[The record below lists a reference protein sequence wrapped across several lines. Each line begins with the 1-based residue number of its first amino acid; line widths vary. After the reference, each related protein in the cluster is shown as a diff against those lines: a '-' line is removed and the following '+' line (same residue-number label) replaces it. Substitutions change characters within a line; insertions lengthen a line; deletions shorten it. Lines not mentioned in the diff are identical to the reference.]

1 VSCSNCGATL
11 VPGAKFCPECGTRQ
25 AIACPSC
32 GTPSAPGTRFCSEC
46 GTGLAAVNSATPT
59 TADQPATIA
68 QGEPSAAFATGRDSG
83 AQRRVVSV
91 LFADL
96 VGFTSLSE
104 GRDHEAVR
112 EILTNYFEHATGIIE
127 RHGGM
132 VEKFIGDAVMAVWG
146 APIAHE
152 DDAERAVRAALEL
165 VDGVALLGP
174 GIQARAA
181 VLTGETAVTVGATN
195 QGLVAGDIV
204 NTASRLQGI
213 AEPGTVVVGASTAHA
228 AAAAIAFESLGEHEL
243 KGKAEPVEV
252 FRALRVVAQRG
263 GRRRADVLEAPFVGR
278 DSELRLL
285 KDLFHATERES
296 RSRLVSMIG
305 PAGIGKSRLA
315 WEFAKYLD
323 GIVGKVLWH
332 QGRAPAYGEGMTF
345 WSLGEMVRGRAGL
358 AETDDERTTRRLIGE
373 MVAAHVPDETER
385 RWIEPALL
393 ALLGIDAGSTG
404 PEQLFAAWRTFFERL
419 ASESTVVLL
428 FEDLHW
434 ADSGTLDFIDHLLEW
449 SRSSRLFVITLARP
463 DLLIQ
468 RSAWGAGKRNFTSV
482 DLEPLTDASMRQLLD
497 GLVPGLPDD
506 AVAAIIGRADG
517 IPLYAVETVR
527 MLVAENHVR
536 VEDGRYVPVGDL
548 RSVAIPE
555 TLTALIAARL
565 DGLDPLDRALLQ
577 DAAVLGQSFTPAG
590 LAAVSGLEPAAIEE
604 HLRNLV
610 RAEVFNHE
618 IDPRSPER
626 GQYAFVQALIREV
639 AYNTLSRKDRKT
651 RHLAAARFF
660 EGLETEELAGALA
673 GHFLSAR
680 ANADGEEADALATQA
695 RLALKGAADRASA
708 LGSHEQAARFLAQ
721 AIEVAR
727 GPLDEAELLQA
738 AGIALTAAGRY
749 DDAQSRLRRAIALQ
763 DEHGGR
769 FASVLASASLARA
782 LVAARQTQDAID
794 ILDPIA
800 TAVESDADV
809 PRATL
814 AGVLNALAA
823 ATNRNGQPAR
833 GLDVAERV
841 LEIAERDNLT
851 EELANALVTKGSA
864 LAALGRRVEGLGL
877 LRVGGELADS
887 AGYPLIAAR
896 SLGNQ
901 GAMLIDD
908 PRAALAVER
917 AAIEVAQRLGQRP
930 LLTTN
935 IQNAAEDALRTG
947 EWDWSV
953 GTLEATLG
961 EDLDASDRAAILGAL
976 ARYRCYRGGTVDVEI
991 DQIERI
997 DSEANDPELHASI
1010 EGLHADIN
1018 LVAGKPA
1025 LARTHARGA
1034 ASSRLNAPLQL
1045 LVAARAAVWARD
1057 ARGAAEDLADLEALG
1072 SGHGKALDLSETAA
1086 RAGIAALNGD
1096 TGTAHRLF
1104 DESLRAARDLGLQW
1118 DEALIAID
1126 MASVL
1131 DPADP
1136 DVRDAASAARHIFER
1151 LRATPM
1157 LAILDEL
1164 MAGRSAAGA
1173 PTSDRSGIREDGGLV
1188 GDAQP

>member
-1 VSCSNCGATL
+1 VRVSCSNCGASL
-11 VPGAKFCPECGTRQ
+11 VPGAKFCTECGTRQ
-25 AIACPSC
+25 AIVCPSC

-46 GTGLAAVNSATPT
+46 GTALVGASGAAPT
-59 TADQPATIA
+59 AGDQPATVA
-68 QGEPSAAFATGRDSG
+68 RGEPSAAFATGRDSG

-127 RHGGM
+127 RHGGT

-165 VDGVALLGP
+165 VDGVASLGP

-204 NTASRLQGI
+204 NTASRLQGV
-213 AEPGTVVVGASTAHA
+213 AEPGTVVVGPSTAHA
-228 AAAAIAFESLGEHEL
+228 AAAAIAFESLGEREL

-263 GRRRADVLEAPFVGR
+263 GRRRAEVLEAPFVGR

-373 MVAAHVPDETER
+373 MVAAHVSDEAER

-393 ALLGIDAGSTG
+393 ALLGIDAGATG

-419 ASESTVVLL
+419 ASEATVVLL

-449 SRSSRLFVITLARP
+449 SRSTRLFVMTLARP
-463 DLLIQ
+463 DLLVN
-468 RSAWGAGKRNFTSV
+468 RPAWGAGKRNFTSV

-506 AVAAIIGRADG
+506 AVATIIGRADG

-548 RSVAIPE
+548 TSVAIPE

-590 LAAVSGLEPAAIEE
+590 LAAVSGLDPAAIDER
-604 HLRNLV
+604 LRNLV

-673 GHFLSAR
+673 GHFLAAR
-680 ANADGEEADALATQA
+680 ANADGEEAEALATQA

-708 LGSHEQAARFLAQ
+708 LGSHEQAARYLAQ
-721 AIEVAR
+721 AVEVAR
-727 GPLDEAELLQA
+727 GPIDEADLLQA
-738 AGIALTAAGRY
+738 AGIALMSAGRY
-749 DDAQSRLRRAIALQ
+749 DDARARLTRAIALQ
-763 DEHGGR
+763 DDHGER
-769 FASVLASASLARA
+769 FASIPSTTALARV
-782 LVAARQTQDAID
+782 LVEGRRVNEAIEL
-794 ILDPIA
+794 LDPIVA
-800 TAVESDADV
+800 AVESDTDV
-809 PRATL
+809 PRATMASL
-814 AGVLNALAA
+814 LNVVATALI
-823 ATNRNGQPAR
+823 RNGQPELAA
-833 GLDVAERV
+833 DVAERV
-841 LEIAERDNLT
+841 LAIAERKDLT
-851 EELANALVTKGSA
+851 EELALALVSKGTA
-864 LAALGRRVEGLGL
+864 LATLGRRIEGLGL
-877 LRVGGELADS
+877 LRLGGDLADA
-887 AGYPLIAAR
+887 AGFPLIAAR

-901 GAMLIDD
+901 GAILLDD
-908 PRAALAVER
+908 PRAALAAEQ
-917 AAIEVAQRLGQRP
+917 AAIEVATRLGQRP
-930 LLTTN
+930 LLITN
-935 IQNAAEDALRTG
+935 IQNSAEDAMRTG

-953 GTLEATLG
+953 STIEGSLG
-961 EDLDASDRAAILGAL
+961 EDLAPEDRAAILGAL
-976 ARYRCYRGGTVDVEI
+976 LRYSAYRGLSVERVAEVEAI
-991 DQIERI
+991 DR
-997 DSEANDPELHASI
+997 ELGNAELRASV
-1010 EGLHADIN
+1010 EGLYGDI
-1018 LVAGKPA
+1018 A
-1025 LARTHARGA
+1025 LASGEPAKGRIHARA
-1034 ASSRLNAPLQL
+1034 AARSPLNAPNQL
-1045 LVAARAAVWARD
+1045 LVAARASIWARD
-1057 ARGAAEDLADLEALG
+1057 AVAAREDVADFAALG
-1072 SGHGKALDLSETAA
+1072 SGHGKALDMSVTAA
-1086 RAGIAALNGD
+1086 RAGIAALEGD
-1096 TGTAHRLF
+1096 IGTAHRLF
-1104 DESLRAARDLGLQW
+1104 DEALRSAAEMGLLW

-1136 DVRDAASAARHIFER
+1136 DVRDAASTARQTFER

-1157 LAILDEL
+1157 LEILEDL
-1164 MAGRSAAGA
+1164 MGGRS
-1173 PTSDRSGIREDGGLV
+1173 
-1188 GDAQP
+1188 GDAKPAEDRAGITQRAG

>member
-1 VSCSNCGATL
+1 VSCSNCGAAL
-11 VPGAKFCPECGTRQ
+11 VPGAKFCTECGTRQ

-32 GTPSAPGTRFCSEC
+32 GTPAAPGTRFCAEC
-46 GTGLAAVNSATPT
+46 GTSLAGAASSGTPPP
-59 TADQPATIA
+59 ARIQPPVAA
-68 QGEPSAAFATGRDSG
+68 QGEPSAAFAAGRDSG

-127 RHGGM
+127 RHGGT

-165 VDGVALLGP
+165 VDAVGSLGP

-228 AAAAIAFESLGEHEL
+228 AAAAIAFESLGEREL
-243 KGKAEPVEV
+243 KGKAEPVEIH
-252 FRALRVVAQRG
+252 RALRVVAQRG

-285 KDLFHATERES
+285 KDLFHATERET

-323 GIVGKVLWH
+323 GIVGQVLWH

-373 MVAAHVPDETER
+373 MVAAHVPDESER

-393 ALLGIDAGSTG
+393 ALLGIDAGATG

-419 ASESTVVLL
+419 ASEATVVLL

-463 DLLIQ
+463 DLLVQ
-468 RSAWGAGKRNFTSV
+468 RPAWGAGKRNFTSV
-482 DLEPLTDASMRQLLD
+482 DLEPLTDAAMRQLLD

-506 AVAAIIGRADG
+506 AVATIIGRADG

-527 MLVAENHVR
+527 MLVAENQVR
-536 VEDGRYVPVGDL
+536 IEDGRYVPVGDL
-548 RSVAIPE
+548 TSVAIPE

-590 LAAVSGLEPAAIEE
+590 LAAVSGLDPAAIDD

-680 ANADGEEADALATQA
+680 ANADGEEAEALATQA

-721 AIEVAR
+721 AIDVAR
-727 GPLDEAELLQA
+727 GPLDEADLLQA

-749 DDAQSRLRRAIALQ
+749 EEAQVRLTRAIALQ

-769 FASVLASASLARA
+769 YASVLSSAALARA
-782 LVAARQTQDAID
+782 LVVSRRVKEAID
-794 ILDPIA
+794 LLDPIA
-800 TAVESDADV
+800 TAIEADADV
-809 PRATL
+809 PRATIASL
-814 AGVLNALAA
+814 LNALASA
-823 ATNRNGQPAR
+823 LNRSGQSER
-833 GLDVAERV
+833 STELVERV
-841 LEIAERDNLT
+841 LVIAERDGLT
-851 EELANALVTKGSA
+851 EELAGALVTKGSA
-864 LAALGRRVEGLGL
+864 LAALGRRVEGIGL
-877 LRVGGELADS
+877 LKIGGELADA
-887 AGYPLIAAR
+887 AGFPLIAAR
-896 SLGNQ
+896 ALGNQ

-917 AAIEVAQRLGQRP
+917 AAIEVATKVGQRP

-947 EWDWSV
+947 DWDWSV
-953 GTLEATLG
+953 GTLEGSLG
-961 EDLDASDRAAILGAL
+961 EDLEPPDRASILMSL
-976 ARYRCYRGGTVDVEI
+976 ARFASYRGEPFETEI
-991 DQIERI
+991 ADLERI
-997 DSEANDPELHASI
+997 DREIADIDLHAGV
-1010 EGLHADIN
+1010 EGLYADIAFAN
-1018 LVAGKPA
+1018 RQPA
-1025 LARTHARGA
+1025 RAREHARAAA
-1034 ASSRLNAPLQL
+1034 ASTLNAPLQL
-1045 LVAARAAVWARD
+1045 LVAARASIWDRD
-1057 ARGAAEDLADLEALG
+1057 AAAAAEDLADLDRLG
-1072 SGHGKALDLSETAA
+1072 SGHGKALDLGATAA
-1086 RAGIAALNGD
+1086 RAGIAALGGD
-1096 TGTAHRLF
+1096 VGQAHRLF
-1104 DESLRAARDLGLQW
+1104 DEARRAARDLGLQW

-1131 DPADP
+1131 EPADP
-1136 DVRDAASAARHIFER
+1136 DVREAASIARQTFER

-1157 LAILDEL
+1157 LAILEEL
-1164 MAGRSAAGA
+1164 LGGASADARPA
-1173 PTSDRSGIREDGGLV
+1173 TDRAGIRQTAG
-1188 GDAQP
+1188 